1 MMNQCK
7 TCGHGSS
14 GNSIGMALF
23 AIIFVIALLIAVGA
37 IVNNPLQFNQQT
49 TQSGGR

>member
-1 MMNQCK
+1 MNQCK

-23 AIIFVIALLIAVGA
+23 AIVFIITLLIAVGA
-37 IVNNPLQFNQQT
+37 IVNNPQLQFNQQT